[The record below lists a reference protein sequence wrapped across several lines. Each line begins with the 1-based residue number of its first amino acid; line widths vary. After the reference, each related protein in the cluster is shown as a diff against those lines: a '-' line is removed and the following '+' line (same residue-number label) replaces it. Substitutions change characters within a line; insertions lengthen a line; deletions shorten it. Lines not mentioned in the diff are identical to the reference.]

1 MTDSRTL
8 QQARYIFSV
17 GKMLRQ
23 HVFSSLSRFE
33 STAEDCRHSDLSM
46 AQFNLIIT
54 VRNQGEITLT
64 ELAEKLDVSP
74 PSVSVMVER
83 LVERGLLVRE
93 RSRTDRRKVII
104 QVSPDEDHQIAALE
118 DQIVATFVELVDELG
133 PKTASK
139 WYEVL
144 EQVEKVLKKRQ
155 SGRGQTR

>member
-1 MTDSRTL
+1 MSDPRSL

-17 GKMLRQ
+17 GKMLRH
-23 HVFSSLSRFE
+23 HVFSSLSRVGGE
-33 STAEDCRHSDLSM
+33 AKDCGHSDLSM
-46 AQFNLIIT
+46 AQFNLIVT

-93 RSRTDRRKVII
+93 RSSADRRKVII
-104 QVSPDEDHQIAALE
+104 QVSPDEDHHIAELE
-118 DQIVATFVELVDELG
+118 ESIVATFVELVDELG
-133 PKTASK
+133 PETARK

-144 EQVEKVLKKRQ
+144 EQVEQVLKRRQAEDKKR
-155 SGRGQTR
+155 